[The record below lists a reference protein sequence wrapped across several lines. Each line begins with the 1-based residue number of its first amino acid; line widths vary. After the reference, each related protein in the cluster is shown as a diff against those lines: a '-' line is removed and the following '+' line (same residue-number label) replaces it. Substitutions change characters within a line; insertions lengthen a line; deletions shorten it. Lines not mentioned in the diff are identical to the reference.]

1 MKKAY
6 ILFFC
11 TFLILNACVNNKYK
25 DFTQTPTGLYY
36 RLLIMG
42 EGNKPQKGE
51 IVTALI
57 TVFSRDKD
65 TVFHSQKPITFLYEA
80 KPYAD
85 EFISMLHEGDSAE
98 FILSSGKFRNNST
111 GIDLKI
117 PIDNVELLMQISIKK
132 IRTAE
137 DYKYEKI
144 WEQED
149 PEMKERELLNLFL
162 KENNIDG
169 SQYFKS
175 GIYVLPVNSVAE
187 TDSIVVGSL
196 VSFHIKGTF
205 LNGKIFDSTYARNQP
220 LEIVYG
226 KPLQII
232 KGLEI
237 ALKGMK
243 KGEKSKI
250 IIPSQLAFGSVG
262 SPEII
267 PPYTTLIYD
276 LEIVNIKN

>member
-1 MKKAY
+1 MKKTY
-6 ILFFC
+6 ILFLS
-11 TFLILNACVNNKYK
+11 TLLILFACINNKYK

-36 RLLIMG
+36 RLLVMG

-51 IVTALI
+51 IITALI
-57 TVFSRDKD
+57 TIFSRNKD
-65 TVFHSQKPITFLYEA
+65 TVFYSQKPITFLYQA

-85 EFISMLHEGDSAE
+85 EFISMLSEGDSAE
-98 FILSSGKFRNNST
+98 FILNSEKFRNNST

-117 PIDNVELLMQISIKK
+117 PIDNEELLLQISIKK
-132 IRTAE
+132 IRTTDAYE
-137 DYKYEKI
+137 YEKI

-175 GIYVLPVNSVAE
+175 GIYVLPVSNATE
-187 TDSIVVGSL
+187 TDSVVVGSI
-196 VSFHIKGTF
+196 VSIHIKGAF